1 MNPKEALK
9 YAMDLCSRQE
19 RCRSE
24 IHEKLESRQI
34 SPAEINKILVTLE
47 KENFIDEARYAGSFA
62 RDKLRFNRW
71 GKIKIRYMLEGKKLP
86 QTIIDAALDDI
97 DPEYY
102 TGILREELRKKRR
115 TIKGSNAFE
124 LRGKLFRFAR
134 QRGFEPERIYPLLDE
149 IL

>member
-34 SPAEINKILVTLE
+34 SPAEINRILVTLE